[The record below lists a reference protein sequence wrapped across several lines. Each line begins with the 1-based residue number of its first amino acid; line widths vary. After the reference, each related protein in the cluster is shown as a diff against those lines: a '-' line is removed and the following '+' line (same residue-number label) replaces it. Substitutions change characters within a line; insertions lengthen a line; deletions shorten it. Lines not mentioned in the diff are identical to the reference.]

1 MASSKKNKLGKLKQA
16 AREHLD
22 ETIGEGSGASAERP
36 QSDMRDFMESMPG
49 RDKSASETSASKTSA
64 AGSGERGTPP
74 DASRD
79 TPETGAESA
88 LANEDSAAPEG
99 AGETRPSLPA
109 EHVPE
114 ETVVEVESD
123 LSAPAVASSSAGESV
138 EQTTK
143 QPAENGEAGQ
153 PTEDA
158 EPPPESASEIE
169 LPNGGQTA
177 AYAGRAA
184 ARPERPKSMPKTR
197 DSIYNVSSD
206 IRLED
211 YTEGSSGSGGG
222 GRMGT
227 IAKIGGVLVLLG
239 LLGWGG
245 QQFLLWLDAP
255 VYRVTVAN
263 ELIDDTNAATL
274 AAASAIV
281 LSSSAPVHIRFDWE
295 EGDLV
300 TDFLRIEILHAAG
313 GQVEA
318 AQERRPPLTA
328 NYVYFMGP
336 LDPGSYRI
344 RVLDRESSL
353 LVERDFRVN

>member
-22 ETIGEGSGASAERP
+22 ETIGPGTPGPERP

-49 RDKSASETSASKTSA
+49 KDPQKAKDPGKKKDPPDDPAPVADANKSSADST
-64 AGSGERGTPP
+64 AGS
-74 DASRD
+74 
-79 TPETGAESA
+79 TPESLVKSSGAGFPE
-88 LANEDSAAPEG
+88 AAPEKRG
-99 AGETRPSLPA
+99 AAVP
-109 EHVPE
+109 PE
-114 ETVVEVESD
+114 ETLVEVDSD
-123 LSAPAVASSSAGESV
+123 HNKAGGADQAGAT
-138 EQTTK
+138 EQRSD
-143 QPAENGEAGQ
+143 QNEAGREQ
-153 PTEDA
+153 QAGHLAGATGRSES
-158 EPPPESASEIE
+158 PPEIE
-169 LPNGGQTA
+169 LPNGGQA
-177 AYAGRAA
+177 SAYAGKAA
-184 ARPERPKSMPKTR
+184 GRPERPRSMPKTR

-211 YTEGSSGSGGG
+211 YTEGNGGSGGG

-227 IAKIGGVLVLLG
+227 IAKIGGVIVLLA

-245 QQFLLWLDAP
+245 QQLMLWIDAP
-255 VYRVTVAN
+255 SYRVTVAN
-263 ELIDDTNAATL
+263 ELIDETNAASMAESPAL
-274 AAASAIV
+274 V
-281 LSSSAPVHIRFDWE
+281 LSSSAPIHIRFDWE
-295 EGDLV
+295 EGDLA
-300 TDFLRIEILHAAG
+300 TDFLRIEILQAAG

-344 RVLDRESSL
+344 RVLDREKSL

>member
-49 RDKSASETSASKTSA
+49 REKSASETSASKTSA
-64 AGSGERGTPP
+64 AGPGERATPS
-74 DASRD
+74 DSSADS
-79 TPETGAESA
+79 PETGAESA
-88 LANEDSAAPEG
+88 PANEDSAAPG
-99 AGETRPSLPA
+99 SAGETRSTHPA
-109 EHVPE
+109 EQVPE

-123 LSAPAVASSSAGESV
+123 LPV
-138 EQTTK
+138 
-143 QPAENGEAGQ
+143 

-158 EPPPESASEIE
+158 ETPPESASEIE

-227 IAKIGGVLVLLG
+227 IAKIGGVLLLLG

-263 ELIDDTNAATL
+263 ELIDDTNAASL
-274 AAASAIV
+274 AAAPAIV

-295 EGDLV
+295 EGDLA